1 MRNGLWICTL
11 LICSAAQASDSPQC
25 ERLAPNGITD
35 LRLDR
40 KQTSSPCLEITFA
53 TPPKS
58 LAYVVQGPASLQI
71 SLQLLVRQPQGGH
84 AVRSVLKANDQG
96 LISTAVQNGNGDAA
110 TAFLI
115 STAKPATTA
124 HTISVTS
131 GMFEENAAIYVHID
145 EQK

>member
-1 MRNGLWICTL
+1 MRNGLWACTL
-11 LICSAAQASDSPQC
+11 FICSAAQAIDHPHC
-25 ERLAPNGITD
+25 ERSPPNSITD

-71 SLQLLVRQPQGGH
+71 SLQLLVRRPQGGH
-84 AVRSVLKANDQG
+84 AVRSVLKADDQG
-96 LISTAVQNGNGDAA
+96 LISTAVQNGNREAS

-115 STAKPATTA
+115 STPNPATKA

-131 GMFEENAAIYVHID
+131 GTFEGNAAIYVHID